1 MHGPE
6 YVRFKTFIK
15 EVCMPGKSMI
25 TIDGNTAAA
34 YVAHALNEVVA
45 IYPITPSSPMGELA
59 DQYSAQG
66 RKNIW
71 GTVPHVVEMQS
82 EAGASGAVHGALT
95 TGALTTTF
103 TASQGL
109 LLMLPN
115 MYKIAGELTPTVFH
129 IAARSVAAQAL
140 SIFGDHSD
148 VMAARS
154 TGFGLLSSNSIQEV
168 SDMALIASA
177 ASVESRIP
185 FLHFFDGFR
194 SSHEIQKVEEIDYET
209 MKKMMKPEAV
219 RAHRMR
225 ALDPEHPTIRG
236 TSQNPDVFFAA
247 RETVN
252 KYYNA
257 TPGIVQDAM
266 DRFKKLTG
274 REYKVFQYVGHP
286 KAERVAVMMG
296 SGAETMDE
304 VVSHLAEQ
312 GEKVGMIKVR
322 LYRPF
327 SMEHLAEALP
337 DTVKGI
343 AALDRT
349 KEPGTYGEPIYEDL
363 KSAIPELIATGK
375 VGFKTM
381 PTIVGGRYGLGS
393 NEFNAG
399 MAKAVLDNLS
409 AETPKDHF
417 TVGIEDDVTHTSLDY
432 DEDFRPADANF
443 HRAMFYGLGSDGT
456 VGANKNFILI
466 IGEATENYAQGYFVY
481 DSKKAGAQ
489 TVSHLRFGKQPI
501 TSTYLIQKASFLACH
516 QFSFLEKFD
525 MLTHAED
532 GGTFLLN
539 SPYPANEI
547 WAQMPREVQ
556 KQIVDKNLKFY
567 VINANRIADEM
578 GMGNRIN
585 VIMQTA
591 FFKISGVIP
600 PDQAIELIK
609 DAIKKTYGKKGQDI
623 VDKNIATVDAA
634 LENIEEVKYP
644 KKTDSD
650 RHIQPPVPDDAPQ
663 FVKDVT
669 GQIIAGKGDTIPVSK
684 LPEDGTYP
692 TGTTK
697 YEKRNVAQYIPV
709 WDPEVCIQCGE
720 CSAVCPHATIRM
732 KAYDPKYLDN
742 APETFKSV
750 DAMGKEFKGM
760 KFTLQVAPEDCTGCG
775 VCVEACPAFRKE
787 DGKKTEF
794 KAINMESQLPL
805 RESEKENWEYFLD
818 KIPNT
823 DPSLVKRNTTK
834 GSQFLEPLFE
844 FSGACAG
851 CGETPYVK
859 LMSQLFGDRAV
870 IANATGCSSIYGGNL
885 PTTPYTK
892 RADGRGPAW
901 SNSLFEDA
909 AEFGFGM
916 RLTADK
922 LSQYGFELIDR
933 ALAEGMKGVDPKL
946 LQDIKGNAQDTPEAI
961 ETQRSNV
968 ETLKDQLKKAGTDEA
983 DELLSAAD
991 YLVKK
996 SVWILG
1002 GDGWAYDIGYG
1013 GLDHVIAQGRN
1024 VNILVLDTEVYSN
1037 TGGQMSKAT
1046 PIGAIAKFAY
1056 AGKTLKKKDL
1066 GLMAMTYGYVYVARV
1081 SMGYNRMQ
1089 TIKAMLEAEAYD
1101 GPSVIIAYSNCIAHG
1116 IDMSKGMDQ
1125 QKAAVTSGLWP
1136 LFRYNPLREA
1146 EGKNPLQL
1154 DSKAPSTS
1162 LSDYMYKEIRYRSLR
1177 QSNPEVAQELL
1188 EKAEK
1193 TVQSQWDLYKYLAD
1207 KPGAEEG

>member
-1 MHGPE
+1 MPE
-6 YVRFKTFIK
+6 
-15 EVCMPGKSMI
+15 KSKIM
-25 TIDGNTAAA
+25 IDGNTAAA
-34 YVAHALNEVVA
+34 YVAHALNEVIA

-71 GTVPHVVEMQS
+71 GSVPQVVEMQS
-82 EAGASGAVHGALT
+82 EAGAAGAAHGSLT

-109 LLMLPN
+109 LLMFPN
-115 MYKIAGELTPTVFH
+115 MFKIAGELTPTVFH
-129 IAARSVAAQAL
+129 IAARSVASHAL
-140 SIFGDHSD
+140 SIFADHSD

-154 TGFGLLSSNSIQEV
+154 TGFGLMASNSIQEV
-168 SDMALIASA
+168 SDMALIATA
-177 ASVESRIP
+177 ASLESRIP

-194 SSHEIQKVEEIDYET
+194 SSHEIQKVEEVDYET
-209 MKKMMKPEAV
+209 MRKMIKPESV
-219 RAHRMR
+219 RALRQR

-236 TSQNPDVFFAA
+236 TSQNPDVFFAS

-252 KYYNA
+252 NYYNVA
-257 TPGIVQDAM
+257 PGIVQEVM

-274 REYKVFQYVGHP
+274 REYKLFQYVGHP
-286 KAERVAVMMG
+286 EAERVVFVMG

-304 VVSHLAEQ
+304 TVSYLAEQ
-312 GEKVGMIKVR
+312 GEKVGMVKVR

-327 SMEHLAEALP
+327 SIEHLAEALP
-337 DTVKGI
+337 STVKAI
-343 AALDRT
+343 CLLDRT
-349 KEPGTYGEPIYEDL
+349 KEPGTYGEPMYEDL
-363 KSAIPELIATGK
+363 QSVMPELVADGK

-399 MAKAVLDNLS
+399 MAKAVLDNLKS
-409 AETPKDHF
+409 DVPKNHF

-432 DEDFRPADANF
+432 DEDFRPADVNF

-456 VGANKNFILI
+456 VGANKNSIKI
-466 IGEATENYAQGYFVY
+466 IGEATDNYAQGYFVY
-481 DSKKAGAQ
+481 DSKKAGAR

-501 TSTYLIQKASFLACH
+501 KSTYLIQKASFLACH
-516 QFSFLEKFD
+516 QFSFLERFD
-525 MLTHAED
+525 MLSHAEE

-539 SPYPANEI
+539 SPFPAKEV
-547 WAQMPREVQ
+547 WAHLPQEVQ
-556 KQIVDKNLKFY
+556 KGIVEKNLNFY
-567 VINANRIADEM
+567 VIDANRIADEM

-591 FFKISGVIP
+591 FFKISGVLP
-600 PDQAIELIK
+600 ADEAIALIK
-609 DAIKKTYGKKGQDI
+609 DAIKKTYGNKGQDI
-623 VDKNIATVDAA
+623 VDKNINTVDATLGA
-634 LENIEEVKYP
+634 IEKVDYP
-644 KKTDSD
+644 KKADSKI
-650 RHIQPPVPDDAPQ
+650 RIQSPVPDDAPQ

-669 GQIIAGKGDTIPVSK
+669 GKIIAQKGEEIPVSK
-684 LPEDGTYP
+684 LPDDGTYP

-697 YEKRNVAQYIPV
+697 YEKRNVAQVIPV
-709 WDPEVCIQCGE
+709 WDPQVCIQCGD

-732 KAYDPKYLDN
+732 KAYDPTYLEN
-742 APETFKSV
+742 APATFKSA

-775 VCVEACPAFRKE
+775 VCVQVCPAYRKE
-787 DGKKTEF
+787 NGQKTEF
-794 KAINMESQLPL
+794 KAINMEPQLPL
-805 RESEKENWEYFLD
+805 RDQERENWEYFLNE
-818 KIPNT
+818 IPNT
-823 DPSLVKRNTTK
+823 DPSLIKRHTTK

-885 PTTPYTK
+885 PTTPYTQ

-922 LSQYGFELIDR
+922 LAQYGQELIDR
-933 ALAEGMKGVDPKL
+933 GIAEGIDGVEPTVL
-946 LQDIKGNAQDTPEAI
+946 RDIKSNPQDTPEAI
-961 ETQRSNV
+961 EQQRSNV
-968 ETLKDQLKKAGTDEA
+968 GKLKDQLAKAKGEVA
-983 DELLSAAD
+983 EELLSVAD

-1002 GDGWAYDIGYG
+1002 GDGWGYDIGYG

-1024 VNILVLDTEVYSN
+1024 VNILLLDTEVYSN

-1101 GPSVIIAYSNCIAHG
+1101 GPSVIIAYSNCISHG
-1116 IDMSKGMDQ
+1116 IDMSRGMEQ

-1136 LFRYNPLREA
+1136 VYRYNPMLEA

-1154 DSKAPSTS
+1154 DSKEPSTS
-1162 LSDYMYKEIRYRSLR
+1162 LSDYMYKEIRYRALR

-1193 TVQSQWDLYKYLAD
+1193 TVSSQWDLYKYLAD
-1207 KPGAEEG
+1207 KPGSAES